1 MHRTISLR
9 TRLAGA
15 AAALGTVALLVVMA
29 APAASASGPDGG
41 FAFKAVG
48 INGATTGE
56 VRLTGGGAFSTDAGF
71 AHAGGSFRCT
81 EPVGQGPLAG
91 CQAGEGVHWVAA
103 APLSSTPFKCT
114 SAASE
119 ALKTAFT
126 DHDTVVLRSKFFR
139 AGDGSEASF
148 TANMFVSAD
157 DLAPDIAGVQ
167 NVWVQNVGCATAA
180 VHFST

>member
-9 TRLAGA
+9 ARVAGA
-15 AAALGTVALLVVMA
+15 AAVLGAAALLVVMG
-29 APAASASGPDGG
+29 APAAGAAGPDGG
-41 FAFKAVG
+41 FAFRAVG

-56 VRLTGGGAFSTDAGF
+56 VRLNGGGAFSTDAGF
-71 AHAGGSFRCT
+71 ARAGGGFRCT
-81 EPVGQGPLAG
+81 QSVGQGPLAG
-91 CQAGEGVHWVAA
+91 CLAGEGVHWRVAE
-103 APLSSTPFKCT
+103 PLASTPFKCT

-119 ALKTAFT
+119 ALKTAST
-126 DHDTVVLRSKFFR
+126 DQDTVVLRSEFFR

-148 TANMFVSAD
+148 RANMFVSAD

-180 VHFST
+180 VHFSA